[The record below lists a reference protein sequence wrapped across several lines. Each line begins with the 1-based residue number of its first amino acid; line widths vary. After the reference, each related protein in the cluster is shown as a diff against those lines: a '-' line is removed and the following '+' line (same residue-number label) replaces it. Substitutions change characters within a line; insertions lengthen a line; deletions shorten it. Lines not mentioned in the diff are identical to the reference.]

1 MLNNRGEFNLA
12 VLNDYHFSQVFFVAG
27 HLAIKMLIYLDQQEE
42 IIKNSYDKSGHGQ
55 IGMKEENKNEQDD
68 LDLICGGKE
77 ADIADSID
85 RLNYIRDKELI

>member
-1 MLNNRGEFNLA
+1 
-12 VLNDYHFSQVFFVAG
+12 
-27 HLAIKMLIYLDQQEE
+27 
-42 IIKNSYDKSGHGQ
+42 
-55 IGMKEENKNEQDD
+55 MKEEKKNEQDD